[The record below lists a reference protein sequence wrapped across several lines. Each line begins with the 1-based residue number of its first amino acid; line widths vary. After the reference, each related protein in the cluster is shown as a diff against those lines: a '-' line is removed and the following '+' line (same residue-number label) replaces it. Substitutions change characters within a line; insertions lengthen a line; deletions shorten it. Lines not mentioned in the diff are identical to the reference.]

1 MRAKIVRIKNFEEF
15 DFAMYFH
22 TISNGFGASSASGA
36 CWFSAISAVYF
47 SAAVD

>member
-1 MRAKIVRIKNFEEF
+1 MRTKIVRIRNLEEF

-22 TISNGFGASSASGA
+22 TISNGLGASNASGA
-36 CWFSAISAVYF
+36 YWFSAINAVYF